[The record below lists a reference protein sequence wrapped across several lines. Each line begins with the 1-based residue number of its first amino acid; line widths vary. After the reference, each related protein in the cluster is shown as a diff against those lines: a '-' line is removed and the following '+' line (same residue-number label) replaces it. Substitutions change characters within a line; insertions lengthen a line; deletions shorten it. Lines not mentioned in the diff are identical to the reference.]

1 MTSSVRSLC
10 IGLTLGVAATVVV
23 FQWVLPRH
31 DEHPLPRVPSP
42 SAGPEPHAGHAALV
56 PPATGVTKAA
66 TTAPAL
72 TANQMM
78 VSPERLQ
85 SIGVTFA
92 PAERRPLE
100 RTIRTVGRV
109 ELDERRLAHVHIKV
123 EGWIDTVLANA
134 TGERVTKDH
143 VLFTIYSP
151 DLVATQQE
159 YLLAVKSQRILGGSA
174 FPEVAAGAGSL
185 LEVTRQRLR
194 LWDVPEHQIR
204 DLERTGKV
212 LTTLHVHSPISG
224 TVVNKVALAGMR
236 VGPGDDLYTIA
247 DLSHIWILADIYEY
261 ELPLIKVGQSALVT
275 LSYDPSTV
283 LQGKASFISPM
294 LDPQTRTAKVRFEL
308 PNPGE
313 RLKPGMYAN
322 VELKIPLGIRLVVPR
337 DAILESG
344 ERQVLFLH
352 HGGGRLE
359 WRSVKLGSRSG
370 DWVEVIEG
378 LTEGE
383 HVVTSANFLLDSE
396 SRLKAAVGGMRG
408 MQH

>member
-1 MTSSVRSLC
+1 M
-10 IGLTLGVAATVVV
+10 
-23 FQWVLPRH
+23 
-31 DEHPLPRVPSP
+31 
-42 SAGPEPHAGHAALV
+42 
-56 PPATGVTKAA
+56 
-66 TTAPAL
+66 
-72 TANQMM
+72 
-78 VSPERLQ
+78 
-85 SIGVTFA
+85 
-92 PAERRPLE
+92 
-100 RTIRTVGRV
+100 
-109 ELDERRLAHVHIKV
+109 
-123 EGWIDTVLANA
+123 
-134 TGERVTKDH
+134 
-143 VLFTIYSP
+143 
-151 DLVATQQE
+151 VATQQE
-159 YLLAVKSQRILGGSA
+159 YLLALKGQRLLGGSQ
-174 FPEVAAGAGSL
+174 FPEVAAGARSL
-185 LEVTRQRLR
+185 LEVTRQRLQ

-212 LTTLHVHSPISG
+212 LTTLHVHSPITG
-224 TVVNKVALAGMR
+224 TVMSKVALAGMR

-261 ELPLIKVGQSALVT
+261 ELPVIKVGQTALVT
-275 LSYDPSTV
+275 LSYDPGTV

-322 VELKIPLGIRLVVPR
+322 VELKIPLGVRLVVPR

-359 WRSVKLGSRSG
+359 WRSVKLGSRAG
-370 DWVEVIEG
+370 EWVEVIEG
-378 LTEGE
+378 LSEGE

-396 SRLKAAVGGMRG
+396 SRLKAAVGGMQG

>member
-1 MTSSVRSLC
+1 MTTSVRSLLV
-10 IGLTLGVAATVVV
+10 GLTLGVAVTLGM
-23 FQWVLPRH
+23 FQLLTLRHGEHLP
-31 DEHPLPRVPSP
+31 P
-42 SAGPEPHAGHAALV
+42 SAPPTSQIPEHAGHAV
-56 PPATGVTKAA
+56 PAAGTKEVAS
-66 TTAPAL
+66 TAIAL
-72 TANQMM
+72 TANQMI

-85 SIGVTFA
+85 SIGVKFA
-92 PAERRPLE
+92 LAERRPVE

-123 EGWIDTVLANA
+123 EGWIDTLLVNA
-134 TGERVTKDH
+134 TGERVTKDQ

-159 YLLAVKSQRILGGSA
+159 YLLAAKGQRMLGGSE
-174 FPEVAAGAGSL
+174 FPEVAEGARSL
-185 LEVTRQRLR
+185 LAVTRQRLQ

-212 LTTLHVHSPISG
+212 LTTLHVHSPITG
-224 TVVNKVALAGMR
+224 TVMNKVALAGMR

-261 ELPLIKVGQSALVT
+261 EVPLITVGQTALVT
-275 LSYDPSTV
+275 LSYDPGTV
-283 LQGKASFISPM
+283 LRGKASFISPM

-359 WRSVKLGSRSG
+359 WRNVTLGNRSG
-370 DWVEVIEG
+370 EWVEVIEG
-378 LTEGE
+378 LREGE

-396 SRLKAAVGGMRG
+396 SRLKAAVGGMQG